1 MSESQVHNDPDRL
14 RAFAV
19 TLNQFAATSDE
30 HLSRLKS
37 AIGHLGQTWR
47 DQEFEKFVQAFATAQ
62 TRLRS
67 FVDETKKVTPA
78 LEEDARKLEDY
89 LKLTLNG

>member
-19 TLNQFAATSDE
+19 TLNKFAATSDE
-30 HLSRLKS
+30 RLNRLKS

-78 LEEDARKLEDY
+78 LEEDARKLDDY
-89 LKLTLNG
+89 LKLTMNG